1 MNISEVTYEALTPKL
16 NFHNN
21 NNNNNNEKQKKKNR
35 KKERKNSTPVFQKRF
50 YF

>member
-16 NFHNN
+16 SFQNN
-21 NNNNNNEKQKKKNR
+21 NNNKKQKKKNK
-35 KKERKNSTPVFQKRF
+35 KKERKNGTPVFQKRF